1 MESCEDARAASAG
14 QQKECVKVAVN
25 IRPLITSELLMGCAD
40 CVTVVPG
47 EPQVQI
53 GSHSFTYDH
62 VYGISGTPHSLIF
75 QECVAPLTDALF
87 NGYNATVLAYGQ
99 IFKEE
104 VFDLLDPHLHASLRA
119 EGPAGAKPAVAPRVP
134 IQIRETA
141 NGGITLSGVVEAE
154 VRSKEE
160 MASYLARGSLS
171 RATGSTNMNSQSS
184 RSHAIFTIC
193 LEQKKINTCSS
204 KVAISDELGDDIISA
219 KLHLVDLAGSERA
232 KRTGA
237 DGLRLKEACISPADS
252 NAEETLNTLKYANR
266 ARNIQNKAVI
276 NRDPVAAQLQRM
288 RNQLEQLQAE
298 LSYYRG
304 GGALDELQI
313 LRHKISLLEASNAD
327 LRQELDEQRMTCE
340 SLKQHTLDAQVE
352 KDKLI
357 LKIESARSGKSWE
370 EIDGANNSQYA
381 QEVDLVKS
389 YAVKIQELE
398 AQLLKAQSLSKS
410 NQNRLVDC
418 LGLEKDIFLPSLHE
432 LASDY
437 EDKNLDVS
445 SEAEED
451 EKEREHCNLQD
462 RLGKELQELD
472 KRLEQKEKEIEDLRF
487 NLANFSTTPD
497 DSAQKLK
504 EDYLQ
509 KLNML
514 EAQVSE
520 LKKKQEAQS
529 QLLRQKQK
537 SDEAA
542 KRLQDEIQ
550 RIKSQKVQLQHKIK
564 QESEQFRSWKATR
577 EKEVLQLKKEGRR
590 NEYEMHKLLAL
601 NQRQKMVLHRKTE
614 EASMATKRLKELLE
628 ARKAS
633 SRDTYGSGNINGP
646 GIQALMHAIENEL
659 EVNLRV
665 HEVRS
670 EYERQMEERAAMA
683 KEVAKLKEESEL
695 CKRKML
701 SDCPQTMSPSARNS
715 RISALENMLAT
726 SSTTLV
732 TMASQLSE
740 AEERERVF
748 SGRGR
753 WNQVRSLA
761 EAKNVMNHLFNLA
774 SSLRCQLRDIEI
786 RCREKDSIISDLKGK
801 VFNLSSLVRQLEAE
815 KIKLQEQNLQKL
827 APKRI
832 SQDAGG
838 YSGTVL
844 SSSTEDGQYYASC
857 KVKPNGAKSRKNWRK
872 AKVQL
877 VPSNPIPTSAVETNE
892 VPRPRDENIP
902 LRLPRAMDA
911 RAQVTNPPLGDRN
924 SVRAEGSLATAKE
937 TSSILQPKSPIRWRL
952 SPSEAAVSACPSTL
966 SVSNHGVSQQGRSS
980 ALRKLHGVL
989 KAVSPVFMVS
999 SDPRNRIQNPGGV
1012 VGFLAD
1018 ISTCKSEACSHCSSV
1033 DDVQHLLEQQS
1044 IHSFTQQ
1051 TFLYFVKP
1059 TSLWQP
1065 VMAKLIGKLILVSG
1079 LKKKMVEVGVHSYLM
1094 FVATEKTM
1102 VSLCQIPFNNMES
1115 RVVRPVMNGESVYCG
1130 VVTGVYMHGMAV
1142 ELDNKVWLM
1151 ITDPLLGPQHS
1162 LRVGALSAF
1171 VRCHQ
1176 KEGLAQIYAR
1186 SYLPEHSFQ
1195 PKHGVFMEF
1204 CKNAAFRSEYN
1215 LLPFKLVV
1223 PISNFIGKC
1232 EAVWMSTIS
1241 KLRDAQKIVR
1251 KSHYNRFSCG
1261 KSSYCGLVR
1270 RIIPSEDLGCILMG
1284 TLKFSSSTGRL
1295 QLIDATGKVDA
1306 VVSDLRSEIN
1316 VENIYEVKDYKIVL
1330 EGLPTQIYPLR
1341 FNLDGPLS
1349 CKNIFQRFPYGEVP
1363 TGLAIYVHF
1372 SLMNS
1377 TGVNVPLSCLA
1388 RVDDQCVRWGEL
1400 FHLLLVTHK
1409 FPATD
1414 NFLEVSDISSSCNTY
1429 AEAIVLPYYLI
1440 LPDVYVDNQQSVDLP
1455 KRIKSESRCLQC
1467 CKTLEKIPCSFTF
1480 TSANYQVSVVSGY
1493 ICNYEGNT
1501 WGHMTDA
1508 QGFPRILLEFKSDC
1522 YHKYQFL
1529 RIGGFYIIKCSE
1541 EHLGC
1546 GLQGCHDFKSGK
1558 VLVTSYSTLWS
1569 LSFSLDDTPN
1579 LGEPPLDCSPG
1590 FSSVGVDKTFQEIQ
1604 HPNEISFQQSGS
1616 LMLENS
1622 DVLLSFTSEETRPV
1636 NKGRSKVQDGFI
1648 RLIRSLP
1655 KCGNVLSVSACTK
1668 IMMDTSI
1675 SHSVAVDPESVKV
1688 PLGNLISVS
1697 GNIENIHAY
1706 CSKSTSHMG
1715 LVNVVNTFELNACS
1729 ICIHL
1734 FEDHHMVR
1742 IHGTLSKYAYP
1753 VGMAPGVKATFHRV
1767 LMTCLEVSEKESLNI
1782 ASFGLTLDM
1791 VQCQESKS
1799 IRFNSRVV
1807 GIHILVLE
1815 ESIPCSVKSQSM
1827 SALKLPTVNIPLAGV
1842 VVDDGSSLR
1851 CCWVNAGKADVL
1863 LRLGEAFRT
1872 FFCRHGKSLMIG
1884 SKNFREYCGQ
1894 CHGFNWSSAV
1904 EVSPSGTAVTI
1915 AADGKYMD

>member
-1 MESCEDARAASAG
+1 MESPRILS
-14 QQKECVKVAVN
+14 
-25 IRPLITSELLMGCAD
+25 LSELLD
-40 CVTVVPG
+40 L
-47 EPQVQI
+47 
-53 GSHSFTYDH
+53 
-62 VYGISGTPHSLIF
+62 SL
-75 QECVAPLTDALF
+75 PLTGA
-87 NGYNATVLAYGQ
+87 
-99 IFKEE
+99 
-104 VFDLLDPHLHASLRA
+104 ASL
-119 EGPAGAKPAVAPRVP
+119 
-134 IQIRETA
+134 
-141 NGGITLSGVVEAE
+141 
-154 VRSKEE
+154 
-160 MASYLARGSLS
+160 
-171 RATGSTNMNSQSS
+171 SS
-184 RSHAIFTIC
+184 EPPPS
-193 LEQKKINTCSS
+193 
-204 KVAISDELGDDIISA
+204 
-219 KLHLVDLAGSERA
+219 
-232 KRTGA
+232 
-237 DGLRLKEACISPADS
+237 ISPPPKKPRPSLPCHTRSSPHAFS
-252 NAEETLNTLKYANR
+252 
-266 ARNIQNKAVI
+266 
-276 NRDPVAAQLQRM
+276 PVT
-288 RNQLEQLQAE
+288 
-298 LSYYRG
+298 
-304 GGALDELQI
+304 
-313 LRHKISLLEASNAD
+313 HPVLLIGTV
-327 LRQELDEQRMTCE
+327 R
-340 SLKQHTLDAQVE
+340 
-352 KDKLI
+352 
-357 LKIESARSGKSWE
+357 
-370 EIDGANNSQYA
+370 
-381 QEVDLVKS
+381 
-389 YAVKIQELE
+389 
-398 AQLLKAQSLSKS
+398 
-410 NQNRLVDC
+410 
-418 LGLEKDIFLPSLHE
+418 LPSKGHSRCP
-432 LASDY
+432 AS
-437 EDKNLDVS
+437 KN
-445 SEAEED
+445 
-451 EKEREHCNLQD
+451 HCLS
-462 RLGKELQELD
+462 
-472 KRLEQKEKEIEDLRF
+472 
-487 NLANFSTTPD
+487 FSD
-497 DSAQKLK
+497 
-504 EDYLQ
+504 
-509 KLNML
+509 
-514 EAQVSE
+514 
-520 LKKKQEAQS
+520 
-529 QLLRQKQK
+529 
-537 SDEAA
+537 
-542 KRLQDEIQ
+542 
-550 RIKSQKVQLQHKIK
+550 
-564 QESEQFRSWKATR
+564 
-577 EKEVLQLKKEGRR
+577 
-590 NEYEMHKLLAL
+590 
-601 NQRQKMVLHRKTE
+601 
-614 EASMATKRLKELLE
+614 
-628 ARKAS
+628 
-633 SRDTYGSGNINGP
+633 
-646 GIQALMHAIENEL
+646 
-659 EVNLRV
+659 
-665 HEVRS
+665 
-670 EYERQMEERAAMA
+670 
-683 KEVAKLKEESEL
+683 
-695 CKRKML
+695 
-701 SDCPQTMSPSARNS
+701 
-715 RISALENMLAT
+715 T
-726 SSTTLV
+726 SSTVCCSVLD
-732 TMASQLSE
+732 
-740 AEERERVF
+740 F
-748 SGRGR
+748 
-753 WNQVRSLA
+753 
-761 EAKNVMNHLFNLA
+761 
-774 SSLRCQLRDIEI
+774 
-786 RCREKDSIISDLKGK
+786 DLKILGRK
-801 VFNLSSLVRQLEAE
+801 IHVLAWNFVPFKDVCGGLLE
-815 KIKLQEQNLQKL
+815 
-827 APKRI
+827 
-832 SQDAGG
+832 
-838 YSGTVL
+838 V
-844 SSSTEDGQYYASC
+844 
-857 KVKPNGAKSRKNWRK
+857 
-872 AKVQL
+872 
-877 VPSNPIPTSAVETNE
+877 
-892 VPRPRDENIP
+892 
-902 LRLPRAMDA
+902 
-911 RAQVTNPPLGDRN
+911 
-924 SVRAEGSLATAKE
+924 
-937 TSSILQPKSPIRWRL
+937 IRWRL

-1102 VSLCQIPFNNMES
+1102 VSLCQIPCNNMES

-1195 PKHGVFMEF
+1195 P
-1204 CKNAAFRSEYN
+1204 
-1215 LLPFKLVV
+1215 
-1223 PISNFIGKC
+1223 
-1232 EAVWMSTIS
+1232 
-1241 KLRDAQKIVR
+1241 
-1251 KSHYNRFSCG
+1251 
-1261 KSSYCGLVR
+1261 
-1270 RIIPSEDLGCILMG
+1270 
-1284 TLKFSSSTGRL
+1284 KFSSSTGRL

-1493 ICNYEGNT
+1493 ICNCEGNT

-1541 EHLGC
+1541 EHLEC

-1668 IMMDTSI
+1668 IMKDTSI

-1715 LVNVVNTFELNACS
+1715 LVNVVNTFGLNACS

-1767 LMTCLEVSEKESLNI
+1767 LMTCMSSRCLELVLTPVSFVEINSIWEVDCEEIRGRLISQSSLEVPEKESLNI

-1791 VQCQESKS
+1791 
-1799 IRFNSRVV
+1799 VV

-1842 VVDDGSSLR
+1842 VYGSIAGNVMDSIGLQQLR
-1851 CCWVNAGKADVL
+1851 SAL
-1863 LRLGEAFRT
+1863 LELQ
-1872 FFCRHGKSLMIG
+1872 L
-1884 SKNFREYCGQ
+1884 
-1894 CHGFNWSSAV
+1894 
-1904 EVSPSGTAVTI
+1904 VTI

>member
-1 MESCEDARAASAG
+1 MGSPRILS
-14 QQKECVKVAVN
+14 
-25 IRPLITSELLMGCAD
+25 LSELLD
-40 CVTVVPG
+40 L
-47 EPQVQI
+47 
-53 GSHSFTYDH
+53 
-62 VYGISGTPHSLIF
+62 SL
-75 QECVAPLTDALF
+75 PLTGA
-87 NGYNATVLAYGQ
+87 
-99 IFKEE
+99 
-104 VFDLLDPHLHASLRA
+104 ASL
-119 EGPAGAKPAVAPRVP
+119 
-134 IQIRETA
+134 
-141 NGGITLSGVVEAE
+141 
-154 VRSKEE
+154 
-160 MASYLARGSLS
+160 
-171 RATGSTNMNSQSS
+171 SS
-184 RSHAIFTIC
+184 EPPPS
-193 LEQKKINTCSS
+193 
-204 KVAISDELGDDIISA
+204 
-219 KLHLVDLAGSERA
+219 
-232 KRTGA
+232 
-237 DGLRLKEACISPADS
+237 ISPPPKKPRPSLPCHTRSSPHAFS
-252 NAEETLNTLKYANR
+252 
-266 ARNIQNKAVI
+266 
-276 NRDPVAAQLQRM
+276 PVT
-288 RNQLEQLQAE
+288 
-298 LSYYRG
+298 
-304 GGALDELQI
+304 
-313 LRHKISLLEASNAD
+313 HPVLLIGTV
-327 LRQELDEQRMTCE
+327 R
-340 SLKQHTLDAQVE
+340 
-352 KDKLI
+352 
-357 LKIESARSGKSWE
+357 
-370 EIDGANNSQYA
+370 
-381 QEVDLVKS
+381 
-389 YAVKIQELE
+389 
-398 AQLLKAQSLSKS
+398 
-410 NQNRLVDC
+410 
-418 LGLEKDIFLPSLHE
+418 LPSKGHSCCA
-432 LASDY
+432 AS
-437 EDKNLDVS
+437 KN
-445 SEAEED
+445 
-451 EKEREHCNLQD
+451 HCLS
-462 RLGKELQELD
+462 
-472 KRLEQKEKEIEDLRF
+472 
-487 NLANFSTTPD
+487 FSD
-497 DSAQKLK
+497 
-504 EDYLQ
+504 
-509 KLNML
+509 
-514 EAQVSE
+514 
-520 LKKKQEAQS
+520 
-529 QLLRQKQK
+529 
-537 SDEAA
+537 
-542 KRLQDEIQ
+542 
-550 RIKSQKVQLQHKIK
+550 
-564 QESEQFRSWKATR
+564 
-577 EKEVLQLKKEGRR
+577 
-590 NEYEMHKLLAL
+590 
-601 NQRQKMVLHRKTE
+601 
-614 EASMATKRLKELLE
+614 
-628 ARKAS
+628 
-633 SRDTYGSGNINGP
+633 
-646 GIQALMHAIENEL
+646 
-659 EVNLRV
+659 
-665 HEVRS
+665 
-670 EYERQMEERAAMA
+670 
-683 KEVAKLKEESEL
+683 
-695 CKRKML
+695 
-701 SDCPQTMSPSARNS
+701 
-715 RISALENMLAT
+715 T
-726 SSTTLV
+726 SSTVCCSVLD
-732 TMASQLSE
+732 
-740 AEERERVF
+740 F
-748 SGRGR
+748 
-753 WNQVRSLA
+753 
-761 EAKNVMNHLFNLA
+761 
-774 SSLRCQLRDIEI
+774 
-786 RCREKDSIISDLKGK
+786 DLKILGRK
-801 VFNLSSLVRQLEAE
+801 IHVLAWNFVPFKDVCGGLLE
-815 KIKLQEQNLQKL
+815 
-827 APKRI
+827 
-832 SQDAGG
+832 
-838 YSGTVL
+838 V
-844 SSSTEDGQYYASC
+844 
-857 KVKPNGAKSRKNWRK
+857 
-872 AKVQL
+872 
-877 VPSNPIPTSAVETNE
+877 
-892 VPRPRDENIP
+892 
-902 LRLPRAMDA
+902 
-911 RAQVTNPPLGDRN
+911 
-924 SVRAEGSLATAKE
+924 
-937 TSSILQPKSPIRWRL
+937 IRWRL
-952 SPSEAAVSACPSTL
+952 SPSEAA
-966 SVSNHGVSQQGRSS
+966 
-980 ALRKLHGVL
+980 
-989 KAVSPVFMVS
+989 
-999 SDPRNRIQNPGGV
+999 
-1012 VGFLAD
+1012 
-1018 ISTCKSEACSHCSSV
+1018 
-1033 DDVQHLLEQQS
+1033 
-1044 IHSFTQQ
+1044 
-1051 TFLYFVKP
+1051 
-1059 TSLWQP
+1059 
-1065 VMAKLIGKLILVSG
+1065 
-1079 LKKKMVEVGVHSYLM
+1079 
-1094 FVATEKTM
+1094 
-1102 VSLCQIPFNNMES
+1102 IPFNNMES

-1241 KLRDAQKIVR
+1241 KLRDAQKVVR
-1251 KSHYNRFSCG
+1251 KGHYNRFSCG

-1270 RIIPSEDLGCILMG
+1270 RIIPSEDLGCVLMG

-1388 RVDDQCVRWGEL
+1388 RVDDQCDVFHNTHDQL
-1400 FHLLLVTHK
+1400 FLFLKLQ
-1409 FPATD
+1409 
-1414 NFLEVSDISSSCNTY
+1414 FLEVSDISSSCNTY

-1579 LGEPPLDCSPG
+1579 LGEPPLVCSPG

-1715 LVNVVNTFELNACS
+1715 LVNVVNTFGLNACS

-1742 IHGTLSKYAYP
+1742 IHGTLSKHAYP

-1767 LMTCLEVSEKESLNI
+1767 LMTCMSSRCLELVLTPVSFVEINSIWEVDCEEIRGRLISQSSLEVPEKESLNI

-1842 VVDDGSSLR
+1842 VVDGNGYMFLGLPLCLDY
-1851 CCWVNAGKADVL
+1851 VNLCSDQFYVVICIKLD
-1863 LRLGEAFRT
+1863 LGV
-1872 FFCRHGKSLMIG
+1872 
-1884 SKNFREYCGQ
+1884 
-1894 CHGFNWSSAV
+1894 FN
-1904 EVSPSGTAVTI
+1904 
-1915 AADGKYMD
+1915 